1 MNMWTILKIN
11 KTKDTGAIKSA
22 YSKLKST
29 ASSQEAK
36 ILSTAYDFALK
47 VAAIR
52 SSAESYIEELLLEM
66 AFERYWIRNSPDAGD
81 AVVSDKVPE
90 DPSVVKGP
98 LYDDFFSQLQ
108 RTYDNFFN
116 RRVIMNWKSIINQ
129 NIYWGNSK
137 ANLES
142 GVQQFLITHRNMPSD
157 VMEMFDAEYGWSAR
171 IDTLVQSNKPFARCL
186 LIELCQKWKLD
197 YSFINRDT
205 LSDYE
210 GYIEYRRRTR
220 EAALEN
226 DMDAVRENF
235 DHAIDIFTNDPILYV
250 ITADFYDSQQ
260 PFIKY
265 GEFGPEFLHSL
276 NKLVKIHYDD
286 VKYLMMRA
294 AYNRSCEYFEEAR
307 DDLEAAMKLCP
318 ENLMIPYEIAE
329 SYRIQDMAHKAK
341 GYLKQIKK
349 VYEKTQMT
357 LEKRV
362 STDKDPGRISEM
374 IDSND
379 RVIGLVFE
387 ILK

>member
-36 ILSTAYDFALK
+36 IISTAYDYALK
-47 VAAIR
+47 VAGIR
-52 SSAESYIEELLLEM
+52 ETRESYIEELLLEM
-66 AFERYWIRNSPDAGD
+66 AFERYWLKHSPDAGAAGTQG
-81 AVVSDKVPE
+81 AVEENPT
-90 DPSVVKGP
+90 VVKGP
-98 LYDDFFSQLQ
+98 LYDDFFNQLQ
-108 RTYDNFFN
+108 RVYDNFFN

-129 NIYWGNSK
+129 NVYWGNSK

-157 VMEMFDAEYGWSAR
+157 VWEMFDAEYGWSPNVR
-171 IDTLVQSNKPFARCL
+171 TLVETNKPFARCL

-210 GYIEYRRRTR
+210 GYIDYRRRTR

-250 ITADFYDSQQ
+250 ITADFYESQQ

-265 GEFGPEFLHSL
+265 GEFGPEFLHAL
-276 NKLVKIHYDD
+276 NKLIKIHYDD

-294 AYNRSCEYFEEAR
+294 AYNKSCEYFEDAR

-318 ENLMIPYEIAE
+318 ENLRIPYEIAD
-329 SYRIQDMAHKAK
+329 SYRIQQMDGKAK

-349 VYEKTQMT
+349 VYEKTQMA

-387 ILK
+387 IMK